1 MAPGL
6 LPASLRRERR
16 IGRAVL
22 YAAMTFFGMFFVF
35 PILFMLVSSI
45 KPEALVGRDM
55 ASLMAFVPRKAT
67 LANYRNVFYEMPF
80 LRYMFNSIVV
90 VGSIVTMGIVVNSM
104 LAYSL
109 ARLRWRGRD
118 VIIAIVVSL
127 MIIPFE
133 AIAIPL
139 LLEVNSF
146 GWIDTYHVQII
157 PLIAF
162 PLYIFLFYQFFIGI
176 PAALDTAAMI
186 DGAGS
191 FTIYLR
197 IILPLSK
204 PAIATVAILNF
215 IHQWSNYLWP
225 LMVTRS
231 DTVRPLPVAMGV
243 FFGMYPRFWGSIM
256 AFASLITI
264 PVLVLF
270 LAFQKWFVRS
280 VASSGVK
287 G

>member
-1 MAPGL
+1 MTAHAP
-6 LPASLRRERR
+6 SLKRQKR
-16 IGRAVL
+16 IGRAIL
-22 YAAMTFFGMFFVF
+22 YTALTVFGLFFVF
-35 PILFMLVSSI
+35 PIVFMLVSSI
-45 KPEALVGRDM
+45 KPESLVARDM
-55 ASLMAFVPRKAT
+55 SGLMAFVPRQST
-67 LANYRNVFYEMPF
+67 LDNYRNVFFEMPF

-90 VGSIVTMGIVVNSM
+90 VASIVSLGIIVNSM

-109 ARLRWRGRD
+109 SRLRWKGRD
-118 VIIAIVVSL
+118 IVLALVVSL

-133 AIAIPL
+133 AIAVPL

-231 DTVRPLPVAMGV
+231 DAVRPLPVAMGV
-243 FFGMYPRFWGSIM
+243 FFGLQPRLWGSIM
-256 AFASLITI
+256 AFAALITI
-264 PVLVLF
+264 PVLILF
-270 LAFQKWFVRS
+270 LVFQRWFVRS